1 MCIRD
6 RHLSLLTVYYKVSKK
21 EMCQLAEAKLLK
33 VNQDVETLE
42 EYKTSFHTIYKGI
55 NKEHTSKRPRK
66 KGNRRK
72 SNERKKKPY
81 ENNVKRVY
89 GLYVKNPQGQ

>member
-1 MCIRD
+1 
-6 RHLSLLTVYYKVSKK
+6 
-21 EMCQLAEAKLLK
+21 MCQLAEAKLLK
-33 VNQDVETLE
+33 VKQDVETQE
-42 EYKTSFHTIYKGI
+42 ENNTSFQTIYKGI
-55 NKEHTSKRPRK
+55 NKEHTSKRRRK

-89 GLYVKNPQGQ
+89 GVYVKNPQGQ